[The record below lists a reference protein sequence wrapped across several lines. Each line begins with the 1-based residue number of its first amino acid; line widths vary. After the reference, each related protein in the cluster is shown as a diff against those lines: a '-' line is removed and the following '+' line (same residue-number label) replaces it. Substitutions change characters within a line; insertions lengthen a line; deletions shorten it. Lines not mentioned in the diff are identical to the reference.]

1 MIRIITD
8 STAVLPPEIA
18 SRYHIPIIPQII
30 NFGEETYYEGVDIDV
45 ETFMDKLQKSNTL
58 PKTAAPPPALFR
70 KEFDKLVPISDTI
83 ICIHPSAE
91 VSGTVRSASVAALEF
106 PQSDIRVI
114 DTRIIASPLGTIV
127 QLAAEWAEQGISAD
141 IIVERVLQLTKNAR
155 LYFLVDTLK
164 FLAKGGRIGNAAALV
179 GGVLQIKP
187 ILTFKNGKVDIYEKQ
202 RTQKKAI
209 SRLKDIV
216 LEQLPRANA
225 QYLSIMYTDGDRS
238 TENFSQSL
246 MDGLKLHRVT
256 IRNMPPAII
265 THGGPGGMG
274 VGFFIGDIP

>member
-8 STAVLPPEIA
+8 STSVLPPEIA
-18 SRYHIPIIPQII
+18 SRYNIPIIPQII
-30 NFGEETYYEGVDIDV
+30 NFGEETYYEGVDIDI
-45 ETFMDKLQKSNTL
+45 ETFMYKLQKSNTL
-58 PKTAAPPPALFR
+58 PKTAAPPPELFR
-70 KEFDKLVPISDTI
+70 KEFDKLVPKSETI

-114 DTRIIASPLGTIV
+114 DTRIIASPLGTVV
-127 QLAAEWAEQGISAD
+127 QLAAEWVEKGISAD
-141 IIVERVLQLTKNAR
+141 IIVERVLRLTMNAR

-164 FLAKGGRIGNAAALV
+164 YLVRGGRIGNASALV

-187 ILTFKNGKVDIYEKQ
+187 ILTFSNGKVDVYEKQ
-202 RTQKKAI
+202 RTRKKAI
-209 SRLKDIV
+209 SRIKEIV

-225 QYLSIMYTDGDRS
+225 QYLSIMYTDGDWP

-246 MDGLKLHRVT
+246 MEDLQLDQIS

-265 THGGPGGMG
+265 THGGPGGIG